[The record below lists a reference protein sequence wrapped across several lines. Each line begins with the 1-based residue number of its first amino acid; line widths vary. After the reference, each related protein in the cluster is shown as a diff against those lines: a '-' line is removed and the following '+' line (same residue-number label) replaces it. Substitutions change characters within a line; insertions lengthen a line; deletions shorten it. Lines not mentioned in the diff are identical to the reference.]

1 MVRKDIHF
9 LYANIVWVTVTFL
22 STTAISP
29 ELLIWS
35 PPAEGWPAPVSQ
47 IRIGWVFAFLT
58 VLAKAPCSMVLT
70 LIRLPELEVL
80 VPQLMNLSLFLRVNL
95 SIGIFPELRVVL
107 SGPDFLGFCSEAR
120 LLFSIELVYPTAECF
135 EQNALNST
143 YKREAKK
150 QEKWAILTSVRLMA
164 TIRIE
169 GLTLGCLDFPHISIW
184 CFDSLAHIGWK
195 GVRHVPENRTKL
207 SKKYWKT
214 VFLWVRN

>member
-1 MVRKDIHF
+1 
-9 LYANIVWVTVTFL
+9 
-22 STTAISP
+22 
-29 ELLIWS
+29 
-35 PPAEGWPAPVSQ
+35 
-47 IRIGWVFAFLT
+47 
-58 VLAKAPCSMVLT
+58 MVLT

-150 QEKWAILTSVRLMA
+150 QEK
-164 TIRIE
+164 
-169 GLTLGCLDFPHISIW
+169 
-184 CFDSLAHIGWK
+184 
-195 GVRHVPENRTKL
+195 
-207 SKKYWKT
+207 
-214 VFLWVRN
+214 